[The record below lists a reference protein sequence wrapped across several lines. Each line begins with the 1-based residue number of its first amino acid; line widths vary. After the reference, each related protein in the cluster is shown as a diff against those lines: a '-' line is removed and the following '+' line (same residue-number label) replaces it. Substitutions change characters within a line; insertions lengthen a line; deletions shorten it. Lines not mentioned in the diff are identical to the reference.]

1 MEEEK
6 EERSRE
12 EEEEEERGAERGGRV
27 ARDRRAKAELDRRAF
42 IAGRFRISQKLL
54 GKLVSARGIRSFC
67 LARRTGLGGSA
78 RRENSR
84 GYDARQKGAG
94 LVEWSWAGV
103 STSEMFHATLQLGR
117 KEREW
122 PEFDQADG
130 NRGITEQQSREELK
144 GRRKK
149 PCPAQEQLTS
159 LLTVCAAAKA
169 PKPDVTRHDADCGV
183 GGGGRIWA
191 PVRFVFK

>member
-6 EERSRE
+6 QERSRE
-12 EEEEEERGAERGGRV
+12 EEEEEERGAEGGGGV

-42 IAGRFRISQKLL
+42 IAGGFRISQKLL

-84 GYDARQKGAG
+84 GYDVRQKGASQ
-94 LVEWSWAGV
+94 VEWIGAGV

-117 KEREW
+117 REREW
-122 PEFDQADG
+122 PEFDQGDG
-130 NRGITEQQSREELK
+130 NRGITEQREQRMK

-149 PCPAQEQLTS
+149 PCPVQEQLLS
-159 LLTVCAAAKA
+159 LSSLRRCKSAEAGRHE
-169 PKPDVTRHDADCGV
+169 TRY
-183 GGGGRIWA
+183 
-191 PVRFVFK
+191 